1 MIGVQNLL
9 IQNRLLTTKFHIPF
23 WRENGVPRPQLLAHL
38 NNGITQ
44 HQKLTLI
51 SAPAGYGKTVLAAE
65 WIQELNNAKNPENC
79 VAWLSLDEG
88 DNDPAR
94 FLTYL
99 VAAVQ
104 RKNEDLGQ
112 STQSLLGM
120 PQIPALTTI
129 IDEFI
134 NELAT
139 LDDKIF
145 FVLDDYH
152 VIHNLK
158 IHEMLEY
165 LIENQPAQFHIVITT
180 REDPALP
187 LARYR
192 VRAWISEIRA
202 HDLRFNTQESLH
214 FFNTS
219 MGLNLDENSIRKL
232 ETRTEGW
239 VAGLQL
245 AALAMQNLPDQP
257 GFVNN
262 FSGSHRYIIDYLVDE
277 VLKSLP
283 EEINTFLSETCILK
297 RFNAGVCHAVTGN
310 AGSAE
315 ILAQL
320 DSSNLFLIALD
331 DQRGWYRYHQLFAD
345 VLQTSL
351 TSEKERD
358 IHLRAA
364 LWFEANGL
372 LAEAI
377 DNCLAAVEMDEAARL
392 ITIVAEDLLRNGEI
406 QTLLGWI
413 NKLPEEQIL
422 ANADLASTKALAL
435 LLTGK
440 TAMAAEYAAD
450 IFSKSGQQTANNAH
464 GRLLAI
470 EAWMAN
476 TSGDART
483 GELASAAIAQ
493 LDDQD
498 LFFKAFSL
506 IALGSSLAWESKLK
520 RSSEIFREAWQIGRR
535 LDHPFL
541 TLGAL
546 ANLAF
551 NLLEI
556 GSLQEAEGLCRAAV
570 EQFVD
575 KRGKPLPILGILYSA
590 LASICFEKGEFS
602 EAEEFANLG
611 SSLSRRLFSNTI
623 AGADSEIVL
632 ARIYFYRGDFEQ
644 AYEILQTTAESAR
657 QFNIMMV
664 VFKMNL
670 VKADF
675 LLLQAKIAQA
685 EVLIEVL
692 DGFVQTSLPKAAFLV
707 AHLHARLLILKGHPD
722 QALEILA
729 NIEKEI
735 KTGESKRK
743 LVGILLT
750 RSLACQ
756 KQGDH
761 PAAEKTF
768 TEAIH
773 LASPEGYR
781 SIFTP
786 FEGKP
791 TKQLLRSALSSA
803 PELVDSILKEES
815 GPESILQEMPDPLSE
830 QELKILK
837 LIVLGHSNRKISEEL
852 FITVGTAKWHV
863 HNIYQKLGVNN
874 RPEAIARA
882 LELNLN

>member
-1 MIGVQNLL
+1 MA
-9 IQNRLLTTKFHIPF
+9 QNRLLTTKFHIPF
-23 WRENGVPRPQLLAHL
+23 WRDNGVPRPHLLSRL
-38 NNGITQ
+38 NSGITQ

-51 SAPAGYGKTVLAAE
+51 SAPAGYGKTVLVAE
-65 WIQELNNAKNPENC
+65 WIQELNNTGDKQIR

-104 RKNEDLGQ
+104 QKNEDLGQ

-134 NELAT
+134 NEIASQE
-139 LDDKIF
+139 DKFI

-152 VIHNLK
+152 LIHNPK
-158 IHEMLEY
+158 IHETLEY
-165 LIENQPAQFHIVITT
+165 LIENQPAQFHIVLTT

-192 VRAWISEIRA
+192 VRAWITEIRA
-202 HDLRFNTQESLH
+202 HDLRFNTKESLH
-214 FFNTS
+214 FFNSS
-219 MGLNLDENSIRKL
+219 MDLNLDEDAIRKL
-232 ETRTEGW
+232 EKRTEGW

-245 AALAMQNLPDQP
+245 AALAMQNLPDRP

-283 EEINTFLSETCILK
+283 EEITAFLSETCILR
-297 RFNAGVCHAVTGN
+297 RFNAGVCQAVTGN
-310 AGSAE
+310 ANSAE

-351 TSEKERD
+351 TPEKERE

-364 LWFEANGL
+364 HWFEANGL
-372 LAEAI
+372 LTEAI
-377 DNCLAAVEMDEAARL
+377 DNWLAAAEMDEATRL
-392 ITIVAEDLLRNGEI
+392 ITLIAVDLLGNGEI
-406 QTLLGWI
+406 QTLLSWI

-422 ANADLASTKALAL
+422 SKPDLASTKALAL
-435 LLTGK
+435 LLTGQ
-440 TAMAAEYAAD
+440 TGMAGEYAAH
-450 IFSKSGQQTANNAH
+450 IYSKSGNQTGNSAH

-483 GELASAAIAQ
+483 GELASAAITQ
-493 LDDQD
+493 LDESD

-506 IALGSSLAWESKLK
+506 IALGRQSGLGKQLSAIPAKFSGKPGKSVGVSIILLSLWV
-520 RSSEIFREAWQIGRR
+520 
-535 LDHPFL
+535 
-541 TLGAL
+541 AL

-556 GSLQEAEGLCRAAV
+556 GSLHEAEALCRAAV
-570 EQFVD
+570 EQYVD
-575 KRGKPLPILGILYSA
+575 KRGKPLPILGILYGA
-590 LASICFEKGEFS
+590 LASICFEKAQFA
-602 EAEEFANLG
+602 EAEEFAKRG
-611 SSLSRRLFSNTI
+611 SELNRRLFSNTI

-632 ARIYFYRGDFEQ
+632 ARVSFYRGDFEQ
-644 AYEILQTTAESAR
+644 AFAILRTTADSAR

-675 LLLQAKIAQA
+675 LLLQAKEVQA
-685 EVLIEVL
+685 EACIDDL

-707 AHLHARLLILKGHPD
+707 NQLRARLLILKGEPGK
-722 QALEILA
+722 ALVLLA
-729 NIEKEI
+729 GLEKENNAA
-735 KTGESKRK
+735 ESNRK
-743 LVGILLT
+743 LVGIYLT
-750 RSLACQ
+750 RALAYQ
-756 KQGDH
+756 KQGNQH
-761 PAAEKTF
+761 AAEKVF
-768 TEAIH
+768 KEAVH
-773 LASPEGYR
+773 LASIEGYR
-781 SIFTP
+781 SIFYP
-786 FEGKP
+786 FDGRP
-791 TKQLLRSALSSA
+791 TKQLLQSARSIS
-803 PELVDSILKEES
+803 PELVESILKDKPGLKS
-815 GPESILQEMPDPLSE
+815 NRQDLPDPLSE
-830 QELKILK
+830 QELKILN
-837 LIVLGHSNRKISEEL
+837 LIVSGYSNKKISEEL

-874 RPEAIARA
+874 RPEAIAKA
-882 LELNLN
+882 LELNVN